1 MSRLSSYIHIVLA
14 GVLLS
19 AAISCS
25 EKADKLS
32 DEQSFIVETKAAEAV
47 VPNTTYR
54 VIAYYGTS
62 STTQRYQ
69 YVSSGTYQA
78 VEGERLLVSCELN
91 DDGTWKSDNSASAL
105 NGMSGSYYLVLA
117 SPGKA
122 INSDGS
128 FQFTPDSESDNL
140 KFNRPMLS
148 TLGGYG
154 AITFTNALYDNR
166 SKMSFKMY
174 KNISDDV
181 ENFTVT
187 DAYVTSVNAK
197 NETVKIYPSIRQVKV
212 ADLSAHRPVVLTEAN
227 KAKDNTGHLLYYES
241 EVLTVASGYFAPKSV
256 VASQLSL
263 SSAAQ
268 SYLVESNYIYFGC
281 KLAQGD
287 RDPVSIRIPI
297 NATAPELKPQMNYV
311 YRVTISSNFI
321 SLAVDIFDASTNPW
335 QDGGSFNESIST
347 PSQSYVVGTWSF
359 NQWGEVND
367 LTQEII

>member
-1 MSRLSSYIHIVLA
+1 MRMGLA
-14 GVLLS
+14 GILLS
-19 AAISCS
+19 AVISCS
-25 EKADKLS
+25 EKAEKPS
-32 DEQSFIVETKAAEAV
+32 DGQSFMLETKAAGAV
-47 VPNTTYR
+47 TPNTTYR

-128 FQFTPDSESDNL
+128 FQFTPDSETDNL

-154 AITFTNALYDNR
+154 AIEFTNPLYDNR
-166 SKMSFKMY
+166 SRMSFKIY
-174 KNISDDV
+174 KNSSEDV
-181 ENFTVT
+181 ESFRVT
-187 DAYVTSVNAK
+187 DTYVTSVNAK

-212 ADLSAHRPVVLTEAN
+212 ADPSAHRPVVLTEAN

-241 EVLTVASGYFAPKSV
+241 EELTVASGYFAPKSV
-256 VASQLSL
+256 VASSL
-263 SSAAQ
+263 GLGSAAQ
-268 SYLVESNYIYFGC
+268 SYLVESSYIYFGC

-321 SLAVDIFDASTNPW
+321 SLAVDIFDASTNQW
-335 QDGGSFNESIST
+335 QDGGSSDESIST

>member
-25 EKADKLS
+25 EKAEKPS
-32 DEQSFIVETKAAEAV
+32 DGQSFMLETKAAGAV
-47 VPNTTYR
+47 TPNTTYR

-154 AITFTNALYDNR
+154 AITFTTALYDNR

-197 NETVKIYPSIRQVKV
+197 NETVKIYPSTRQVKV
-212 ADLSAHRPVVLTEAN
+212 ANYSSQRPLTLNEST
-227 KAKDNTGHLLYYES
+227 KAKDDTGHLLYYES
-241 EVLTVASGYFAPKSV
+241 EKITVASGYFAPKSV
-256 VASQLSL
+256 LAKSL
-263 SSAAQ
+263 NLGAAAQ
-268 SYLVESNYIYFGC
+268 SYLIESDYIYFGC

-297 NATAPELKPQMNYV
+297 NAMAPELKPQMDYV

-321 SLAVDIFDASTNPW
+321 SLAVDIYDASSNKW
-335 QDGGSFNESIST
+335 QDGGSFNENIAS
-347 PSQSYVVGTWSF
+347 PVQSYVVGTWTI
-359 NQWGEVND
+359 NQWGTVND